1 MPSNLGLVECVP
13 NFSEGKSKEKI
24 NQIISVIE
32 SVTGVKVKDVDM
44 GSDTNRTV
52 VTFVGNPEAVK
63 EAAFLSV
70 KKASEII
77 DMRKHSGAHPRM
89 GATDVCPFVPVD
101 NISMEDCI
109 LIANEVG
116 KRIGEELKIPVYL
129 YEEAAKSKER
139 SNLANVRQGEY
150 EGLKD
155 RVSNPQWK
163 PDYGPF
169 SFNEKSGA
177 TAVGAREFLIA
188 WNINLNTTDRKY
200 ANDIAYEL
208 RERGRW
214 KRDGNTE
221 PFYYKGKVVNFP
233 EDGRHPCGNDDHVA
247 DSFEELSSHYK
258 NKYGKNLEERY
269 KSLQIN
275 KEKPSGP
282 VFKDGKF
289 DHVKAI
295 GWVIDEYK
303 KSQISMNLTNY
314 KISPP
319 HLIYEEAIKEA
330 NKRGIMITGSEI
342 VGLIPYQS
350 IKEAGLFY
358 LRKMKKSTGLPSL
371 DIVENGIQSLGLR
384 DVSPFEIEE
393 KVLGLPLMNGELV
406 NKQTFDFVDEVSRD
420 TPAPGGG
427 SVAALAGS
435 LGAALGTMVA
445 NLSVGK
451 SKFDDDYEKLCK
463 ISETGQI
470 IKDSLLKAV
479 DEDTNAFDSVIEA
492 MRMPKDTKEE
502 KETRSRMMQEG
513 YKKATDVPLQTVKQ
527 CLAALRVCCEISE
540 IMDAGMA
547 SDVGSG
553 ALLAKAGAESAGLNV
568 KINLKEIKDE
578 KFKKDFESKLN
589 EFLKESNK
597 LCEKTLL
604 NVNKKI

>member
-1 MPSNLGLVECVP
+1 MSNHSGLVECVP
-13 NFSEGKSKEKI
+13 NFSEGRDEKKI
-24 NQIISVIE
+24 NEITSVIE
-32 SVTGVKVKDVDM
+32 SVNGISLKDVDM

-52 VTFVGNPEAVK
+52 VTFVGNPESVK
-63 EAAFLSV
+63 EAAFLAV

-77 DMRKHSGAHPRM
+77 DMRNHSGAHPRM

-101 NISMEDCI
+101 GISMEDCVA
-109 LIANEVG
+109 IANEVG
-116 KRIGEELKIPVYL
+116 KRIGEELKIPIYL

-155 RVSNPQWK
+155 RLSKPEWK

-169 SFNEKSGA
+169 CFNEKSGS

-214 KRDGNTE
+214 KREGNTD
-221 PFYYKGKVVNFP
+221 PFYYKGKIINFP
-233 EDGRHPCGNDDHVA
+233 KNGKYPSGNDNYVGKN
-247 DSFEELSSHYK
+247 FKELSDHYK
-258 NKYGKNLEERY
+258 EKYGKNLEKRY
-269 KSLQIN
+269 KSLQID
-275 KEKPSGP
+275 KENPSGP

-295 GWVIDEYK
+295 GWVIEEYK

-330 NKRGIMITGSEI
+330 RKRGIMITGSEI
-342 VGLIPYQS
+342 VGLIPYKA
-350 IKEAGLFY
+350 IKEAGTFY
-358 LRKMKKSTGLPSL
+358 LKKMKKSTGLPFS
-371 DIVENGIQSLGLR
+371 DIVETGIQSLGLR
-384 DVSPFEIEE
+384 DVSPFEIDE
-393 KVLGLPLMNGELV
+393 KVLGLPVMNGELV

-451 SKFDDDYEKLCK
+451 SKFDNHYEKLCK
-463 ISETGQI
+463 ISETGQKV
-470 IKDSLLKAV
+470 KDALIKAV

-492 MRMPKDTKEE
+492 MRMPKDTEEE
-502 KETRSRMMQEG
+502 KEIRKKMMQEG
-513 YKKATDVPLQTVKQ
+513 YKKATDVPLQTVKNCVQ
-527 CLAALRVCCEISE
+527 ALNVCFEISE

-553 ALLAKAGAESAGLNV
+553 ALMAKAGAESAGLNV
-568 KINLKEIKDE
+568 KINLKEIGDD

-589 EFLKESNK
+589 EYLQKSSQ
-597 LCEKTLL
+597 LCEKTLS